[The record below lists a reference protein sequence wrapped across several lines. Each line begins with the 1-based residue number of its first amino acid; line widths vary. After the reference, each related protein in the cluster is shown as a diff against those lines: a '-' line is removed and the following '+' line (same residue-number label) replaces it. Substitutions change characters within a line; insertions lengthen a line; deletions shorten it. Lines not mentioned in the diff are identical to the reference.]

1 MSKKKALILFAVFD
15 LLALLALW
23 LGYNEI
29 NNVVDGI
36 ANFAD
41 TVSLNNRIGFF
52 SFGIGIPIGH
62 VLLICDYLFLHRVYA
77 KKPAWGNGVYIIF
90 GVVLFASAI
99 FISGYM
105 RAYVERAG
113 YLHCPEADDR
123 MTFTTYL
130 MYTKNNDI
138 CSQLIV
144 ENRKK

>member
-1 MSKKKALILFAVFD
+1 VRKKKALVLFTVFD

-29 NNVVDGI
+29 NKVITDI
-36 ANFAD
+36 SNFAD

-52 SFGIGIPIGH
+52 SFGIGVPIGH
-62 VLLICDYLFLHRVYA
+62 VLLICDYLFLHRVFA
-77 KKPAWGNGVYIIF
+77 RKPAWGNRTYIIF

-99 FISGYM
+99 FISVYM
-105 RAYVERAG
+105 RTYVERAG

-130 MYTKNNDI
+130 MYTKNYDI
-138 CSQLIV
+138 CSQLAA
-144 ENRKK
+144 EKRK

>member
-1 MSKKKALILFAVFD
+1 VSKKKALFVFTVFD
-15 LLALLALW
+15 LFALLALW

-29 NNVVDGI
+29 NKVITGV

-62 VLLICDYLFLHRVYA
+62 VLLICDYLFLHRVFA
-77 KKPAWGNGVYIIF
+77 KKPAWGNGAYIIF

-99 FISGYM
+99 FISAYM
-105 RAYVERAG
+105 RTYVERAG
-113 YLHCPEADDR
+113 YLHCPKADDR

-130 MYTKNNDI
+130 MYTKNYDI
-138 CSQLIV
+138 CSQLAA
-144 ENRKK
+144 EKKKQ